1 MNKTGKIKFIQ
12 PKGKGQPFIDKDTG
26 QEIILDRYLIGFSDG
41 GEYTFSAKGEWKHDI
56 GTEIEYEVS
65 NEQYKTAKKARAV
78 EQNTFEF
85 SNTKSSNFTY
95 PKPSTNDSIIL
106 QVCYKENMQ
115 AFAKENR
122 SVVMEQTEEDFISL
136 RQILNNITDG

>member
-26 QEIILDRYLIGFSDG
+26 QEIVLDRYLIGFSDG
-41 GEYTFSAKGEWKHDI
+41 SEYTFSAKGEWKHDI

-78 EQNTFEF
+78 EQLYLLNF
-85 SNTKSSNFTY
+85 SY

-122 SVVMEQTEEDFISL
+122 GVVIEQTEEDFISL
-136 RQILNNITDG
+136 RQILNNITNG

>member
-26 QEIILDRYLIGFSDG
+26 QEIVLDRYLIGFSNG
-41 GEYTFSAKGEWKHDI
+41 SEYTFSAKGEWKHDI
-56 GTEIEYEVS
+56 GTEIEFEVS

-78 EQNTFEF
+78 EKNTFEF
-85 SNTKSSNFTY
+85 SNTKPSNFT
-95 PKPSTNDSIIL
+95 PSTNDSILL

-122 SVVMEQTEEDFISL
+122 DVVMTQSKEDFISL
-136 RQILNNITDG
+136 KGILNNITNG